1 MGRLYLTSSTEQAAE
16 RLAEKLAD
24 RDADPFVPQ
33 TIVVP
38 NRNVKKWL
46 QLRLARGLGVC
57 ANFRLVYLEA
67 ALWEELAKG
76 QEEPALKMLDED
88 MLSRFILAALLSGD
102 AAQKDDLRP
111 LQEYVGGG
119 AAAAG
124 LGGQSQD
131 AAPMAR
137 AWQLAERL
145 GQLFRDYEFSRP
157 DWVRQWLAGSMPPSG
172 DSLSQS
178 EVAFYRM
185 IFAPGGLRDRF
196 ANGGGAKLW
205 TLGELAARQPTGNKK
220 TEAASQPLHFF
231 ALTQVPP
238 LHVRLLQRV
247 AASADLQIYCVTPL
261 AERLAGTADLP
272 GAVATLLSAQRD
284 RDDPLQL
291 WGAAAVECLRLLQPL
306 FLGQGNVKAPLKLEL
321 IEPAAPDKAEDAKLG
336 ALGALRRVSLTGKF
350 PGQTERP
357 PNDGSLAILACP
369 SIRREV
375 QTVYNSILDHLHNDR
390 ELRLSDIAVLVS
402 DMSVYRTAITSEFD
416 APGARLPFNLTDF
429 SARDASTYG
438 QAMMALLDLP
448 LGRFARNEVCNLL
461 VNPSF
466 LARAGIS
473 REQANQWIAYARELG
488 ICHGFDDD
496 QRRELGYGAGEVGTW
511 NLGLRRL
518 RLGRVFDCGCGDL
531 EAGEAQAFGDAV
543 PFAPGVDQEE
553 QSLGLFCELIE
564 RLYRQVRRLRSLEV
578 PAEQWRDELRALADQ
593 FLAVPED
600 RPDERQVRDALNDAL
615 DELLVWDKIRAVQPG
630 VPEIDLQFVRQH
642 IGHRLSSLSSTLG
655 TYLGGGVTVSQLKP
669 LRPLPFRICYV
680 LGLGEGFF
688 PGETTGS
695 ALNLRQQSAPDSAG
709 IDIET
714 PHLNRLL
721 FLETLVSTSD
731 RVYLSYVSN
740 DLQRDQEL
748 GPSSVIIQLMRV
760 MGKTLERDKPL
771 EITKVPLLG
780 SDVKYLPQSGKPA
793 ELPNYSPIDRLL
805 CLLNRA
811 NGFLKRPDS
820 KEFAEA
826 VTEAERKVRE
836 DFSPATTTATGN
848 AANASHVVQSS
859 QLKAFLRNPV
869 EAVLQR
875 QLGLKDEQEPTA
887 TDDEPFFSIFPA
899 DWQCKEALVARF
911 VLRAAEGSSAQAL
924 EELKNDLDARVAIAR
939 KTGQMPQG
947 SFGQVDSARLL
958 EQIRQAIGD
967 PDKGGSLAQF
977 VDGQREANRGGKFV
991 ARLVLGQSRTASL
1004 PLAFVEGDRTLLL
1017 PALKLQIDSRQ
1028 IVLHGA
1034 ARFVWIGANS
1044 VEALAFDLSSGK
1056 EKISHHLLE
1065 PFVTLLMAV
1074 ASGDARFA
1082 GKAIK
1087 LHVARRD
1094 NMETLDLGVIEAAR
1108 AVEHLTMLCSDYLET
1123 NRLDELPMALTVPPL
1138 CKSDAHFTSESF
1150 LEEIVEGIESE
1161 AEHQS
1166 PSYRRMDLLEVVQP
1180 DVPADA
1186 LEVTRRRFALL
1197 LAAIE
1202 KDRVTSGGRS

>member
-1 MGRLYLTSSTEQAAE
+1 
-16 RLAEKLAD
+16 
-24 RDADPFVPQ
+24 
-33 TIVVP
+33 
-38 NRNVKKWL
+38 
-46 QLRLARGLGVC
+46 
-57 ANFRLVYLEA
+57 
-67 ALWEELAKG
+67 
-76 QEEPALKMLDED
+76 
-88 MLSRFILAALLSGD
+88 LLSGD
-102 AAQKDDLRP
+102 AAQKDVLRP
-111 LQEYVGGG
+111 LREYVGGG

-178 EVAFYRM
+178 EVALYRM
-185 IFAPGGLRDRF
+185 IFAPDGLRDHF
-196 ANGGGAKLW
+196 ANGGGAKLL
-205 TLGELAARQPTGNKK
+205 TLGELAAQGKAENSQKK
-220 TEAASQPLHFF
+220 TDAVAKPLHFF
-231 ALTQVPP
+231 ALTQVAP

-247 AASADLQIYCVTPL
+247 SASADLQIYCVTPL
-261 AERLAGTADLP
+261 AERLSGAADLP
-272 GAVATLLSAQRD
+272 GAVATLLSEPRD

-306 FLGQGNVKAPLKLEL
+306 FLGQGNAKAPLKLEL
-321 IEPAAPDKAEDAKLG
+321 IEPTASAKVRDAKPV
-336 ALGALRRVSLTGKF
+336 ALGALRRVSLSGKF
-350 PGQTERP
+350 PNQTERA

-375 QTVYNSILDHLHNDR
+375 QTVYNSILDHLHNDPG
-390 ELRLSDIAVLVS
+390 LRLSDIAVLVS

-473 REQANQWIAYARELG
+473 REQANQWVKYARELG

-496 QRRELGYGAGEVGTW
+496 QRRALGYGTGELGTW

-531 EAGEAQAFGDAV
+531 EAGEAQAFGDTV
-543 PFAPGVDQEE
+543 PFAPGVDDDE
-553 QSLGLFCELIE
+553 QALGLFCELIE
-564 RLYRQVRRLRSLEV
+564 RLYRQVRRLRSLV
-578 PAEQWRDELRALADQ
+578 APAEVWRDELRALADQ

-615 DELLVWDKIRAVQPG
+615 DGLLVWDKIRAAQPG
-630 VPEIDLQFVRQH
+630 VPKIDLQFVRQH
-642 IGHRLSSLSSTLG
+642 IGHRLSSLNSTLG

-695 ALNLRQQSAPDSAG
+695 ALNLRQQGAASSAG

-731 RVYLSYVSN
+731 RVYLSYVSK

-748 GPSSVIIQLMRV
+748 GPSSVIIQLLRV
-760 MGKTLERDKPL
+760 MNKTLEEDKPL

-780 SDVKYLPQSGKPA
+780 SDVKYLPQSGNAA

-805 CLLNRA
+805 CLLNPA
-811 NGFLKRPDS
+811 NEFLKPPDS
-820 KEFAEA
+820 KEFAKA
-826 VTEAERKVRE
+826 LAEAERKVRE
-836 DFSPATTTATGN
+836 DFLPLPAADGARDD
-848 AANASHVVQSS
+848 AADASHVVQSA

-875 QLGLKDEQEPTA
+875 QLGLKDEQEPA
-887 TDDEPFFSIFPA
+887 AGDDEPFFSIFPA
-899 DWQCKEALVARF
+899 DWQCKEALIARF
-911 VLRAAEGSSAQAL
+911 VLRAAESSSAQAL
-924 EELKNDLDARVAIAR
+924 EGLKNDLDARVAIAR

-958 EQIRQAIGD
+958 GQIRQAIGD
-967 PDKGGSLAQF
+967 PNKGGSLAQF
-977 VDGQREANRGGKFV
+977 VDGQREANHGGKFV
-991 ARLVLGQSRTASL
+991 ARLVVGQSRSASL
-1004 PLAFVEGDRTLLL
+1004 PLAYVEGDRTLRL
-1017 PALKLQIDSRQ
+1017 PALKLQIDGRQ
-1028 IVLHGA
+1028 IVLNGA
-1034 ARFVWIGANS
+1034 TRFVWTGANS

-1056 EKISHHLLE
+1056 GKISHHLLE

-1082 GKAIK
+1082 GKRIK
-1087 LHVARRD
+1087 LHVASKEGV
-1094 NMETLDLGVIEAAR
+1094 MPLDLGPLDAAAAR
-1108 AVEHLTMLCSDYLET
+1108 EYLAMLCGEYLKMDW
-1123 NRLDELPMALTVPPL
+1123 LDELPMALTVGPL
-1138 CKSDAHFTSESF
+1138 CKDDAQFTSESF
-1150 LEEIVEGIESE
+1150 REEIVEGIEAE
-1161 AEHQS
+1161 AERQT
-1166 PSYRRMDLLEVVQP
+1166 PAYRRMDLLEVVEP

-1186 LEVTRRRFALL
+1186 LELTRRRFALL
-1197 LAAIE
+1197 LDAIE